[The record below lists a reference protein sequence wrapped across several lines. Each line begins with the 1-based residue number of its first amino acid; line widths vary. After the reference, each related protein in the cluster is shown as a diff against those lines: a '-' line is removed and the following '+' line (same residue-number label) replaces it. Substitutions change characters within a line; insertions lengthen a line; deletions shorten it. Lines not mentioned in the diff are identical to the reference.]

1 MKKIARL
8 LALVLALACLLS
20 LAACTQSAETPST
33 DVTPTQETA
42 NTSDTTESK
51 PEETATTEEN
61 EPVTISMMMFQSW
74 KTDVIDEILADIE
87 ATENIKVD
95 LQVVPDDQMGQLV
108 QTKAAVGELPDI
120 VTQNSSQIAVLGAEN
135 FADLSNEEWV
145 SRLSRPESVTYD
157 GKIMGLPMNAYGG
170 AGGVFYNKA
179 VFEKLGIEVP
189 TTWDEFMA
197 ICEKIKN
204 EGDGIIP
211 IIRSDKEDWTTQAF
225 PGSYLPTL
233 LYPNQED
240 VLGKTATNEL
250 SMTDI
255 PEFKETVEKFLYIYD
270 HGYVNEDYF
279 TTDWATA
286 QEYLANGTGAMIIGG
301 DFLLAT
307 VRNNWPD
314 KLDDI
319 GFFPFPAEDHE
330 AMICT
335 GKDVWTLLVS
345 ANSEHLDAV
354 KRFLN
359 AYSQKA
365 EQDKYYTANPSAQ
378 PAFTDSVTGDVPQLQ
393 LDIAND
399 YSAKGLYYYEY
410 LSYVPAEVSSVWYSS
425 FTKNLMVGVTGGMTA
440 DEIISEYQNALA
452 ELMTANGAEGWN

>member
-1 MKKIARL
+1 
-8 LALVLALACLLS
+8 
-20 LAACTQSAETPST
+20 
-33 DVTPTQETA
+33 
-42 NTSDTTESK
+42 
-51 PEETATTEEN
+51 
-61 EPVTISMMMFQSW
+61 
-74 KTDVIDEILADIE
+74 
-87 ATENIKVD
+87 
-95 LQVVPDDQMGQLV
+95 
-108 QTKAAVGELPDI
+108 
-120 VTQNSSQIAVLGAEN
+120 
-135 FADLSNEEWV
+135 
-145 SRLSRPESVTYD
+145 
-157 GKIMGLPMNAYGG
+157 
-170 AGGVFYNKA
+170 
-179 VFEKLGIEVP
+179 
-189 TTWDEFMA
+189 
-197 ICEKIKN
+197 
-204 EGDGIIP
+204 
-211 IIRSDKEDWTTQAF
+211 
-225 PGSYLPTL
+225 
-233 LYPNQED
+233 
-240 VLGKTATNEL
+240 
-250 SMTDI
+250 MTDI
-255 PEFKETVEKFLYIYD
+255 PEFKEAVEKFLYIYD

-335 GKDVWTLLVS
+335 GKDVWTLLAS

-393 LDIAND
+393 LNIAND